1 MAQAVTRGA
10 GPMVTCVMLTRWPD
24 RRAMMRDALASFHA
38 QTYSPRELLVVNEGE
53 PLTSLVR
60 GVRVV
65 NTGPRS
71 SLGEQRDV
79 GLREADGEYVATW
92 DDDDASMPTR
102 LSEQVA
108 AAEAGADYVLCHRL
122 WLADAS
128 LNPVCE
134 ASAVAY
140 VTALVRR
147 DAALAAGG
155 HGRGDYG
162 EDAALNRAMKSRGA
176 RFAALDVPL
185 YVYRRHGG
193 NVSTKATGEDLDSW
207 FRFCSSPSVDG
218 ARSALAAMR
227 RAPRPEMLSP
237 AGRRA

>member
-1 MAQAVTRGA
+1 M
-10 GPMVTCVMLTRWPD
+10 
-24 RRAMMRDALASFHA
+24 
-38 QTYSPRELLVVNEGE
+38 
-53 PLTSLVR
+53 
-60 GVRVV
+60 
-65 NTGPRS
+65 
-71 SLGEQRDV
+71 
-79 GLREADGEYVATW
+79 
-92 DDDDASMPTR
+92 
-102 LSEQVA
+102 
-108 AAEAGADYVLCHRL
+108 
-122 WLADAS
+122 
-128 LNPVCE
+128 
-134 ASAVAY
+134 AY

-147 DAALAAGG
+147 DAALATGG